1 MFSPTTV
8 VSNRC
13 LLIISNVL
21 VNLIVFAQ
29 SHLNL
34 REDARIFVTM
44 NALLFF
50 INEFVFLLRLST
62 NLLLVPL
69 MFFLSHLGMLVAA
82 VTVVLGILLILRTIF
97 LFFLLFPPIVPLLLS
112 ALVIDCRQVAGWLRQ
127 PNVCFLFCHRRKERN
142 GSTPSL
148 LDPTPTEGYMHKDHA
163 CIPNSC
169 SHFRE

>member
-44 NALLFF
+44 NALLYF

-69 MFFLSHLGMLVAA
+69 VFFLSHLGMLVAA
-82 VTVVLGILLILRTIF
+82 VTVVLGILLILPTIF
-97 LFFLLFPPIVPLLLS
+97 LFFLLFTAYPS
-112 ALVIDCRQVAGWLRQ
+112 SSSLR
-127 PNVCFLFCHRRKERN
+127 
-142 GSTPSL
+142 
-148 LDPTPTEGYMHKDHA
+148 A
-163 CIPNSC
+163 CN
-169 SHFRE
+169 